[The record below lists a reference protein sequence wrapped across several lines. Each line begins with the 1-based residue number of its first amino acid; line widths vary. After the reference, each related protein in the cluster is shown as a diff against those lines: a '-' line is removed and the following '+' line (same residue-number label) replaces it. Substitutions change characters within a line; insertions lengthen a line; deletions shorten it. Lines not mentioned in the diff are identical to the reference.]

1 MGNMRVEAL
10 LSNYT
15 IYGTV
20 WTSNAEGKEFLQE
33 GLDKF
38 GAVTESVKP
47 IKKQVQTVQTLRVR
61 W

>member
-1 MGNMRVEAL
+1 MGNMHVEAL
-10 LSNYT
+10 LTNQT

-20 WTSNAEGKEFLQE
+20 WMSNAKGKEFLQE

-38 GAVTESVKP
+38 GAVAESVKQ
-47 IKKQVQTVQTLRVR
+47 IREQVQTVQTLEVR